1 MQKMEELQLTRQC
14 RAGDQRAWRMLYD
27 RYAGRMLAVALRYL
41 GDRARGED
49 LMQEAFIRIFNRF
62 DRFEWQGEGSLWGWI
77 KQITIR
83 LAIDQLRQE
92 GRLET
97 LRIDE
102 ERLELFHTEVDME
115 QLQAF
120 STDELLELIARMP
133 DGYRTILNLYCID
146 GFSHRQIAEQLH
158 ILEKSSSSRLSRA
171 RALLAKR
178 MREHKTR

>member
-1 MQKMEELQLTRQC
+1 
-14 RAGDQRAWRMLYD
+14 
-27 RYAGRMLAVALRYL
+27 
-41 GDRARGED
+41 
-49 LMQEAFIRIFNRF
+49 MQEAFIRIFNHF

-83 LAIDQLRQE
+83 LAIDQLRHD
-92 GRLET
+92 GRLAM
-97 LRIDE
+97 LRLDE
-102 ERLELFHTEVDME
+102 ERLDSSDAEVDAE
-115 QLQAF
+115 QLQDC
-120 STDELLELIARMP
+120 STDELSQLIARMP

-178 MREHKTR
+178 IEEHKTK